1 MFDYETIPLHW
12 VNRLGF
18 LVRKELGQRFQA
30 RGHHVSPEE
39 WAVLLILWKDREQT
53 PGAIADTTFRD
64 RTTVTRLIDGMVKK
78 QLVER
83 DLDSH
88 DRRKSIVRASD
99 RGVELKDELVPIAIE
114 LITESLKGIDPKEI
128 EITVRTLKAMTHNLL
143 PENRALD
150 AGQPSK
156 DEQDVQL
163 QLR

>member
-1 MFDYETIPLHW
+1 MFEYETIPLHW

-30 RGHHVSPEE
+30 AGHHVSPEE
-39 WAVLLILWKDREQT
+39 WAVLLILWKDTEQT
-53 PGAIADTTFRD
+53 PGAIADATFRD

-83 DLDSH
+83 DVDPH

-99 RGVELKDELVPIAIE
+99 HGAGLKDELVPIAME
-114 LITESLKGIDPKEI
+114 LIAESLEGIDPKEI

-143 PENRALD
+143 PESYTSD
-150 AGQPSK
+150 PGQPSK
-156 DEQDVQL
+156 DAQDVQL
-163 QLR
+163 